1 MNYCEYTAMAKKKI
15 YKIGLVDADL
25 LNGGTRHPNLVLL
38 KIAGFLRDHN
48 IEFHLIIDKDEDI
61 AQYDVIYM
69 SKVFSYTPNPPF
81 YEKAKGTP
89 DEKKFVIG
97 GTGRYAIE
105 KSISAFQSARTQDM
119 MQLENDKFLNRFTN
133 KSGGDKKKG
142 IDMRRQMPYYDLYKD
157 YIEIKI
163 KEGRRPSYFNDYK
176 HYSIGFLTR
185 GCIRHC
191 PFCVNKLESSIRPYS
206 KLEWFLD
213 QERDENG
220 RLIRPYIYL
229 WDDNFLAAPKD
240 VWKPA
245 LQSLIDSK
253 RPFQFRQGLDERI
266 LAESEDGEEIA
277 MLLSKCNYH
286 GDFIFAFDNWRDRE
300 KIIKALKI
308 WKKHNPKKGTKF
320 YLFCGYTLKANED
333 DKLYDDIKILFERIR
348 ILMQYGCFG
357 YVMRHADYT
366 NHNLSNI
373 YVQIARWCN
382 QPQFYRYM
390 SFWEYCYRN
399 QSFWEQRTKKLDVP
413 NQISYNEFE
422 ERLNS
427 GYYEKNNL
435 RLCKTLQTLVEF
447 MKKFPMHKEE
457 MLRMFNYKLK
467 VLVNPKLWE

>member
-1 MNYCEYTAMAKKKI
+1 
-15 YKIGLVDADL
+15 
-25 LNGGTRHPNLVLL
+25 
-38 KIAGFLRDHN
+38 
-48 IEFHLIIDKDEDI
+48 
-61 AQYDVIYM
+61 
-69 SKVFSYTPNPPF
+69 
-81 YEKAKGTP
+81 
-89 DEKKFVIG
+89 
-97 GTGRYAIE
+97 
-105 KSISAFQSARTQDM
+105 
-119 MQLENDKFLNRFTN
+119 
-133 KSGGDKKKG
+133 
-142 IDMRRQMPYYDLYKD
+142 
-157 YIEIKI
+157 
-163 KEGRRPSYFNDYK
+163 
-176 HYSIGFLTR
+176 
-185 GCIRHC
+185 
-191 PFCVNKLESSIRPYS
+191 
-206 KLEWFLD
+206 
-213 QERDENG
+213 
-220 RLIRPYIYL
+220 
-229 WDDNFLAAPKD
+229 
-240 VWKPA
+240 
-245 LQSLIDSK
+245 
-253 RPFQFRQGLDERI
+253 
-266 LAESEDGEEIA
+266 

-413 NQISYNEFE
+413 NQISYDEFE

-467 VLVNPKLWE
+467 DLVNPKLWE